1 MSKTLKIFL
10 AWLLLIGFAVPS
22 PAYSTQFADSS
33 ETLRLHWAAKLIP
46 IAFSNSLLKP
56 NPYIKPDSDIQG
68 AIERSL
74 EAWEKAAAIKF
85 QISWT
90 DKQTISSIGKSGD
103 GVSLVTIAQTPENL
117 LMFGEDAKRFPLA
130 REFFST
136 AKATLTKP
144 T

>member
-56 NPYIKPDSDIQG
+56 NPYIKPTATFRG
-68 AIERSL
+68 RLNEVWRL
-74 EAWEKAAAIKF
+74 
-85 QISWT
+85 
-90 DKQTISSIGKSGD
+90 GKSRRHQIPNFLD
-103 GVSLVTIAQTPENL
+103 G
-117 LMFGEDAKRFPLA
+117 
-130 REFFST
+130 
-136 AKATLTKP
+136 
-144 T
+144 